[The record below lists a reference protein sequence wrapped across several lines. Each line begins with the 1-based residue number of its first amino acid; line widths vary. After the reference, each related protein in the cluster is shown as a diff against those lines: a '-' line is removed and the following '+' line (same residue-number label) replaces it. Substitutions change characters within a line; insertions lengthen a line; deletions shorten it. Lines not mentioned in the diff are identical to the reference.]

1 MAPCFGWYSRSDVAV
16 PLQSFL
22 DGLAEP
28 VRAAAGVLPDL
39 AAQLDAMY
47 AVGRDAWPDVELPAH
62 TFVSHLAAHLDG
74 EDLATQLGAIRP
86 DDLYLACACA
96 QAIPAALAA
105 FDRAFGSQIDRALA
119 RAGTSGRKIGHEE
132 FRQLVREKLFVGD
145 APKIRGYGG
154 KGALR
159 SWVRVTAVRT
169 MLDHVRRREDPGDA
183 SDGGGILEVLPT
195 AGADPELDYIRR
207 AYADQIPVALRAAF
221 AGLTARQR
229 NVLRQRFLHGL
240 SAERLATVYGVHRA
254 TAFRWLEMAREA
266 LLSGLRTRLMEQL
279 QLSGRGLDS
288 LIADM
293 GSRLDVSIAG
303 LLDGDL
309 EPDAGEPD

>member
-1 MAPCFGWYSRSDVAV
+1 MAV

-28 VRAAAGVLPDL
+28 LRAAAGALGDLP
-39 AAQLDAMY
+39 AQLQAMY
-47 AVGRDAWPDVELPAH
+47 AAGRQAWPDVELPEG
-62 TFVSHLAAHLDG
+62 TFVSYLAAHLEDD
-74 EDLATQLGAIRP
+74 DLATQLRAIRP

-96 QAIPAALAA
+96 QAVPAALAA
-105 FDRAFGSQIDRALA
+105 FDRAFGSQIDRALS
-119 RAGTSGRKIGHEE
+119 RAGTSGRKIGQEE

-145 APKIRGYGG
+145 APKIQGYGG

-169 MLDHVRRREDPGDA
+169 MLDQVRRRDDPGDA
-183 SDGGGILEVLPT
+183 SDGGGILEVLPN

-207 AYADQIPVALRAAF
+207 AYADEIPSALRAAF
-221 AGLTARQR
+221 EALTPRQR

-254 TAFRWLEMAREA
+254 TAFRWLEMARDA
-266 LLSGLRTRLMEQL
+266 LLAGLRARLMAQL

-303 LLDGDL
+303 LLDGSL
-309 EPDAGEPD
+309 EPDAD

>member
-1 MAPCFGWYSRSDVAV
+1 MYDAGRQAWPDVD
-16 PLQSFL
+16 L
-22 DGLAEP
+22 
-28 VRAAAGVLPDL
+28 AAGTFVSYLAAHLDETDL
-39 AAQLDAMY
+39 AAQLDA
-47 AVGRDAWPDVELPAH
+47 
-62 TFVSHLAAHLDG
+62 T
-74 EDLATQLGAIRP
+74 RP

-96 QAIPAALAA
+96 QADPAALAA
-105 FDRAFGSQIDRALA
+105 FDRVFGTQVDRALA
-119 RAGTSGRKIGHEE
+119 RAGTSGRKIGSEE

-169 MLDHVRRREDPGDA
+169 MLDQVRRRDDPGDA
-183 SDGGGILEVLPT
+183 SDGGGMLDVLPH

-207 AYADQIPVALRAAF
+207 AYADQIPVALRASF
-221 AGLTARQR
+221 ESLTPRQR

-240 SAERLATVYGVHRA
+240 PAEKLAAVYDVHRA
-254 TAFRWLEMAREA
+254 TAFRWLETARDD
-266 LLSGLRTRLMEQL
+266 LLAGLRRHLMQQL

-288 LIADM
+288 LMADL

-309 EPDAGEPD
+309 EPDTE